1 MEMLGVDIWNLWWV
15 WLAAA
20 LLLGLLEVVAPG
32 FIFLGFAIGAAGTAL
47 VVLLPIGLGLAGLLA
62 IFALLSLI
70 SWAVLRRVFRG
81 TDNQSRIIH
90 EDINK

>member
-1 MEMLGVDIWNLWWV
+1 MEVFETAIWNLWWV

-32 FIFLGFAIGAAGTAL
+32 FIFLGFAAGAAGTAI
-47 VVLLPIGLGLAGLLA
+47 VVLLPLGLGPASLLA
-62 IFALLSLI
+62 IFAVLSLI
-70 SWAVLRRVFRG
+70 AWAILRRLFRG
-81 TDNQSRIIH
+81 ADNQSRIIH